1 MKNQTTKRPVSS
13 PFCLLPSTFFVLLA
27 ALFAAAAL
35 TGCSLVTYRSPSG
48 ERFMRGSFGANTSVS
63 SLAVESNTNGVRRV
77 EMHGYQN
84 DASQALGTVTEAAV
98 KAAVQAVK

>member
-1 MKNQTTKRPVSS
+1 MKNQITKSNLRSAVAN
-13 PFCLLPSTFFVLLA
+13 LPAAFSFLLA
-27 ALFAAAAL
+27 SFFAAGAL
-35 TGCSLVTYRSPSG
+35 TGCSIVSYTSPNG
-48 ERFMRGSFGANTSVS
+48 ERFMRSSLGANTSVS

-98 KAAVQAVK
+98 KAAVQAIK